1 MTIDDSMITRAIFA
15 LLSQRSA
22 EDSICPSDVA
32 RVLVADE
39 ALWRSLM
46 PDIRRV
52 ASCLAQADVLRI
64 TQGEATLDAERI
76 GSGPIRLRRG
86 KLMH

>member
-15 LLSQRSA
+15 LLSQRAA

-32 RVLVADE
+32 RVLSPDE

-52 ASCLAQADVLRI
+52 ASCLAEAGVLRI
-64 TQGEATLDAERI
+64 TQGEATLTPNAI

-86 KLMH
+86 KLMR

>member
-1 MTIDDSMITRAIFA
+1 MTIDDSLITRAIFA
-15 LLSQRSA
+15 LLAQRA
-22 EDSICPSDVA
+22 PDESICPSDVA
-32 RVLVADE
+32 RVLSADE
-39 ALWRSLM
+39 ALWRALM

-64 TQGEATLDAERI
+64 TQGELTLPPDRI

-86 KLMH
+86 RLMR

>member
-1 MTIDDSMITRAIFA
+1 MTIDDSLITRAIFA
-15 LLSQRSA
+15 LLSQRA
-22 EDSICPSDVA
+22 PEDSICPSDVA
-32 RVLVADE
+32 RVLAADE

-64 TQGEATLDAERI
+64 TQGEATLAPDRI

-86 KLMH
+86 RLMR